1 MGDRQRMTAQVTGR
15 VQGVGFRWWIR
26 SRAAELNL
34 TGWVMND
41 ADERQVTV
49 VAEGAMDDLD
59 ELERQ
64 LSHGP
69 ERRACRTGRCR
80 ARAGLRRIRPLRD
93 RPAVTAGRT
102 IGS

>member
-26 SRAAELNL
+26 SRADELHL

-41 ADERQVTV
+41 ADERQVAV
-49 VAEGAMDDLD
+49 VAEGDPDDLD

-64 LSHGP
+64 LWRGP
-69 ERRACRTGRCR
+69 GSAQVDRVDAERGPASGQYVRFEIGRR
-80 ARAGLRRIRPLRD
+80 
-93 RPAVTAGRT
+93 
-102 IGS
+102 